1 MGRGLAL
8 SLLRGFEITEDGKP
22 VAIAWGAQRL
32 VAFLALKA
40 RPLTRTYVACV
51 LWPESTTEKAK
62 ANLRT
67 SLWRIQRACRQLII
81 TSSQQVALA
90 PVVAVDLRSARVN
103 AQRLLDRRNAC
114 EDLLHS
120 GTRDEL
126 AADLLPD
133 WYDDDWVLV
142 ERDHHHQLRLHAL
155 EALCE
160 RLTVAGR
167 HGEAVVAGLA
177 AIQAEPLRE
186 SAHRVVIHAHLA
198 ADNRWEAIRQY
209 ERYRLLLQEELG
221 LEPASAIRDLL
232 SSVQPRP
239 ALTA

>member
-1 MGRGLAL
+1 MSRSLTL
-8 SLLRGFEITEDGKP
+8 SLLRGFELTVDERP

-32 VAFLALKA
+32 LAFLALKA

-51 LWPESTTEKAK
+51 LWPESTTEKAR

-67 SLWRIQRACRQLII
+67 SLWRTQRACKQVIT

-90 PVVAVDLRSARVN
+90 PVVAVDLRAVRVN
-103 AQRLLDRRNAC
+103 AQRLLDRRNGC
-114 EDLLHS
+114 EDLLNG

-126 AADLLPD
+126 SADLLPD

-177 AIQAEPLRE
+177 AVQAEPLRE

-198 ADNRWEAIRQY
+198 ADNRCEAIRQY
-209 ERYRLLLQEELG
+209 ERYRRLLREELG
-221 LEPASAIRDLL
+221 LEPATAIRDLL
-232 SSVQPRP
+232 SSVQPHP